1 MQVEGVAEEMERAN
15 KKAVEI
21 MNGGKAL
28 LVDFGIAGKAIPG
41 MKDNMVL
48 HAGPPITYEEMIEP
62 MKAAV
67 QGGLILEGMAD
78 EDGAADRLARN
89 GDIEFKP
96 CHEMQS
102 VGPMAGVITPNM
114 YVAVVHNPVYG
125 NKTFCNLHE
134 GRGKILRFGATGKD
148 VIDRLRWMN
157 EVLGPTLKQA
167 VSKKPID
174 LKGIAAQGVQMG
186 DELHQRFKA
195 SSLLFL
201 ARVAEQVQELENGQE
216 VFRFIAEREQ
226 FFLNLSMPAMKAL
239 ADPADGIRHSTI
251 VTRMTRNGVKFGIQ
265 VSGLKGKWFVG
276 EAEIP
281 KGLYFMGFSQN
292 DASKDFGDSA
302 IMETMGLG
310 GMASAA
316 APAVTRFVGGNSA
329 GAVRITEDCYKIT
342 CGTSRDFMIPY
353 LEFKGTPTGI
363 DVVKVNETGMLPS
376 INTGIAHK
384 KAGIGQIGAGVSHPP
399 MKAFQDALREFAR
412 EYGL

>member
-1 MQVEGVAEEMERAN
+1 MQLANVAEEMERAN
-15 KKAVEI
+15 RKAVEI
-21 MNGGKAL
+21 MNSGKAL
-28 LVDFGIAGKAIPG
+28 LVDFGSARKVIPG
-41 MKDNMVL
+41 MKDGIVL
-48 HAGPPITYEEMIEP
+48 HAGPPIRYEEMIEP
-62 MKAAV
+62 MKAAI
-67 QGGLILEGMAD
+67 QGGLILEGVAD
-78 EDGAADRLARN
+78 SEEAADRRARK

-114 YVAVVHNPVYG
+114 YVAVVQNPVYG

-134 GRGKILRFGATGKD
+134 GRGKILRFGATAKD

-157 EVLGPTLKQA
+157 DVLGPTLREA

-174 LKGIAAQGVQMG
+174 LKGIAVEGLQMG

-201 ARVAEQVQELENGQE
+201 ARVAEQLQGLERGNE

-239 ADPADGIRHSTI
+239 ADPADGIRYSTI

-265 VSGLKGKWFVG
+265 VSGLKGKWFLG
-276 EAEIP
+276 EAEVP
-281 KGLYFMGFSQN
+281 KGLYFTGFTQD
-292 DASKDFGDSA
+292 DASRDFGDSA

-310 GMASAA
+310 GMSSAA
-316 APAVTRFVGGNSA
+316 APATTRFVGGNSA
-329 GAVRITEDCYKIT
+329 GAIRTTEDCYKIVY
-342 CGTSRDFMIPY
+342 GTSRDFMIPY
-353 LEFKGTPTGI
+353 LEFKGSPTGI
-363 DVVKVNETGMLPS
+363 DVVKVNETGILPS

-384 KAGIGQIGAGVSHPP
+384 RAGIGQIGAGVSYPP
-399 MKAFQDALREFAR
+399 MSAFQEALREFAR
-412 EYGL
+412 QYGL